1 MTMMIIIDDKSII
14 QISKKKKRNHTSV
27 AEMVLKADTV
37 VDWEEVK
44 LAEALVVNWKS
55 TFEDNADQNDTES
68 CEKENER

>member
-1 MTMMIIIDDKSII
+1 
-14 QISKKKKRNHTSV
+14 
-27 AEMVLKADTV
+27 MVLKADTV